1 MFFREHL
8 VLRESLS
15 LDQKRPAQ
23 AVCESR
29 WFWWWRTWPW
39 SASSPRPLSCL
50 NMINVYQGGGPRQPP
65 AGPDGG
71 DGRGHGQL
79 RPVWHPQDWPPRQL
93 PRPSGPCKLPVKDQ
107 ETRVS
112 DTESS
117 AIISTSGWQGRRK
130 LNQVKLWVLSI
141 RKFLHS
147 WQFMSPSDTWLFL
160 TCLDMNW
167 LCMSG

>member
-1 MFFREHL
+1 MFHFFA
-8 VLRESLS
+8 S
-15 LDQKRPAQ
+15 A
-23 AVCESR
+23 
-29 WFWWWRTWPW
+29 WWLPCWGECQGGSGDGGRGPGQ
-39 SASSPRPLSCL
+39 PHPHGLCH
-50 NMINVYQGGGPRQPP
+50 VYQGGGPRQPP

-71 DGRGHGQL
+71 DGLGHGQL
-79 RPVWHPQDWPPRQL
+79 LPVWHPQDWPPRQL
-93 PRPSGPCKLPVKDQ
+93 PRPSGPRKQLPVKDQ
-107 ETRVS
+107 ETHVS